1 MMNFNALP
9 GGNTRL
15 FDSPVGACIRNIA
28 VTGELS
34 MKRARVF
41 TEPDSAA
48 ASTTERRARAR
59 DLARAAKLKMHAGT
73 VVHETINRWN
83 IRASPGVDQS

>member
-1 MMNFNALP
+1 MMNFNARGNALP

-15 FDSPVGACIRNIA
+15 FVSPVGACIRNIA

-41 TEPDSAA
+41 TGTGLCCSEHDG
-48 ASTTERRARAR
+48 EARAQSR
-59 DLARAAKLKMHAGT
+59 IKMHAGM
-73 VVHETINRWN
+73 VAHETINCWN